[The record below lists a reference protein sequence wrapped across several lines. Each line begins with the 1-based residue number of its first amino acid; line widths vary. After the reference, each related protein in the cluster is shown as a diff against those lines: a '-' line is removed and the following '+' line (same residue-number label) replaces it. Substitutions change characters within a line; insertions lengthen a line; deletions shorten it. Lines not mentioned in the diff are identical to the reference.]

1 MNPIRITSQAT
12 IPLSPEEICAEI
24 ADLSRWPE
32 FDGYGLLPGIK
43 MAEYEE
49 RTADMVGSRIRV
61 ENRDGST
68 HVEAIKAWEV
78 GRRIVM
84 ELGEFSPPLSHIA
97 THFVEEWGFHEQ
109 EQGTLVTRQFQL
121 YPQRLL
127 TRPPLWLIGRLF
139 RRAIDQHLADMAQT
153 ARSR

>member
-1 MNPIRITSQAT
+1 MNPIHIASQAI
-12 IPLSPEEICAEI
+12 IPLSPEEICAEF

-32 FDGYGLLPGIK
+32 FDGYGPLPGIK

-68 HVEAIKAWEV
+68 HVESIKVWDV
-78 GRRIVM
+78 GRQVVM
-84 ELGEFSPPLSHIA
+84 ELGEFSPPLSHLA
-97 THFVEEWGFHEQ
+97 THFVEEWSFQVQ
-109 EQGTLVTRQFQL
+109 EQRTLVTRRFQL
-121 YPQRLL
+121 YPRSSL
-127 TRPPLWLIGRLF
+127 TRPPLWLIGRFF